1 MSIKTA
7 SFAALLI
14 VSAAPIPAHAAP
26 RPKPDAKAMICRDI
40 EETGSRLRTTR
51 VCMTKGEW
59 DAAQR
64 DVQQEFD
71 QGQKRLTNACPPN
84 TNCG

>member
-1 MSIKTA
+1 MKTA
-7 SFAALLI
+7 LFAALLI
-14 VSAAPIPAHAAP
+14 VLAVPAPALASP
-26 RPKPDAKAMICRDI
+26 RPKADAKAMICRDI

-51 VCMTKGEW
+51 VCMTKAEW

-64 DVQQEFD
+64 DVQREFD

-84 TNCG
+84 TVCS